1 MHRTPPQPVAGL
13 LLDLDG
19 TLIDTEHFH
28 YQSTLAVLSEWDL
41 HLTPEDFAPFLGFS
55 ELPYWAALCEKF
67 EITSEVAYLMK
78 RRTEE
83 YVRILQATSIEPLP
97 GVLDLLQHARER
109 EIPVAVASASPRGQI
124 DAGLEAAGL
133 SEQLPIRRSGF
144 EDVGFNR
151 GKPHPDVYLAAAK
164 ALDADPLQ
172 CIAIEDSVNGMRAAK
187 AAGCFTVC
195 VPCVSHPTTETH
207 LADLTVTR
215 IDQVMQLLGEL

>member
-1 MHRTPPQPVAGL
+1 MQPTPPQPVAGL

-28 YQSTLAVLSEWDL
+28 YQSTLAVLVEWDL
-41 HLTPEDFAPFLGFS
+41 HLTPEDFVPFLGFS
-55 ELPYWAALCEKF
+55 ELPYWTALCEKF
-67 EITSEVAYLMK
+67 EIPSEVPYLMK

-97 GVLDLLQHARER
+97 GVLDLLQHAKDRQ
-109 EIPVAVASASPRGQI
+109 IPVAVASASPRGQI

-133 SEQLPIRRSGF
+133 AQQLPIRRSGL
-144 EDVGFNR
+144 EDVAFNR
-151 GKPHPDVYLAAAK
+151 GKPHPDVYQAAAK
-164 ALDADPLQ
+164 ALDADPFQ
-172 CIAIEDSVNGMRAAK
+172 CIAIEDSANGMRAAQ

-207 LADLTVTR
+207 LADLAVSC
-215 IDQVMQLLGEL
+215 IDQVKPLLD